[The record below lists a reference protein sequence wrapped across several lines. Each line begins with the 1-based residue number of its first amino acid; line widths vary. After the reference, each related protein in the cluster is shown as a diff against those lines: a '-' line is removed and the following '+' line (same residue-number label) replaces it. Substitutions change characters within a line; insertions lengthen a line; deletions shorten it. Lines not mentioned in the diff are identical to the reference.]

1 VKSRFLQRYLGGHGI
16 AAMFGGVAQTAG
28 VPAARM
34 SAIAPRNA
42 IWRLPPRV
50 RELVHPTRVRG
61 TIAAILIGILTG
73 MFLIAEWQS
82 TIDVSTTA
90 SRPTVTRETID
101 RLESEQAQ
109 LKQQITDL
117 RSKNAAD
124 QQAASRSQQAQ
135 TVFNSEIA
143 DQRAIAGTVPLQ
155 GNGIDLLLD
164 DSASH
169 PLLPS
174 DPVDNYIVH
183 EYQIRDVAN
192 LLWEAGAVGVS
203 VNGER
208 FVNSTSVYCVG
219 STILINDT
227 RTSPPYHIQAV
238 GDPARFRAALDDGNA
253 LRDIK
258 SRVGS
263 YGLIFQVVQSG
274 PVSLPAF
281 DGGIAM
287 RHSVS
292 AP

>member
-1 VKSRFLQRYLGGHGI
+1 MKLGLLQRYLSGLGI
-16 AAMFGGVAQTAG
+16 ASMFGGVTQTAG
-28 VPAARM
+28 APAATL
-34 SAIAPRNA
+34 SAAAPPDA
-42 IWRLPPRV
+42 TWRLPPRV
-50 RELVHPTRVRG
+50 RELVQPTRVRG
-61 TIAAILIGILTG
+61 TIAAILIGTLTG

-82 TIDVSTTA
+82 TIDVPTTA
-90 SRPTVTRETID
+90 SRPTVTGETID

-124 QQAASRSQQAQ
+124 QQAASKSQQAQ
-135 TVFNSEIA
+135 TVFNTEIA

-155 GNGIDLLLD
+155 GDGVDLLLD

-183 EYQIRDVAN
+183 EYQIRDAAN
-192 LLWEAGAVGVS
+192 VLWEAGAVGIS

-227 RTSPPYHIQAV
+227 RTSPPYHILAV

-258 SRVGS
+258 SRVDR

-274 PVSLPAF
+274 SVSLPAF

-287 RHSVS
+287 KHAVS